1 MSNTQNAPFDF
12 NLQRV
17 ASIAA
22 SKLAAL
28 DVSRIIPIEVVDP
41 TEDHGLIRVDRTD
54 LAVTGSGFETV
65 RGEFDEGYAIE
76 VADGSDV
83 SYRCSEV
90 RLPSHAVPR
99 KRNQRRQVRPGLLDK
114 AAAAQAKMLAETI
127 YKMGVGV
134 YTAAN
139 FPSRTAAFSTF
150 EPGALQINDV
160 NCNVIYALKGIRDAA
175 MDGAGQHRPNLCI
188 IGELAARAIGKNA
201 NVLSKLP
208 LTVASH
214 GLPKSDVIALL
225 EQHLEMRVEVS
236 SAEIAGTWLWD
247 SDNIA
252 MVYNGNRLPAPQMP
266 NLSNSVVPAY
276 TFPGQVREANKDA
289 EGYLDNELTSAVMI
303 MSRFPDIEDV
313 IGGGDPVTWGITTKT
328 EDRQYLVN
336 ACAFVSRKVLDP
348 LSGYIASNSMA

>member
-12 NLQRV
+12 NLQKV

-22 SKLAAL
+22 SKLRSL
-28 DVSRIIPIEVVDP
+28 DVSRIVPVEVVDP
-41 TEDHGLIRVDRTD
+41 TEDHGLMRVDRTD
-54 LAVTGSGFETV
+54 LAVTDAGFDVV
-65 RGEFDEGYAIE
+65 RGEYDEGYAIE
-76 VADGSDV
+76 AVDGADV
-83 SYRCSEV
+83 SYRCAEV
-90 RLPSHAVPR
+90 RLPAHAVPR

-114 AAAAQAKMLAETI
+114 ATAAQTKMLAARL
-127 YKMGVGV
+127 YRMGVGL

-150 EPGALQINDV
+150 EPSALQINNV

-175 MDGAGQHRPNLCI
+175 LDGAGQHRPNLCI

-214 GLPKSDVIALL
+214 GLPKADVIALL

-236 SAEIAGTWLWD
+236 DAEVAGSFLWD
-247 SDNIA
+247 SDIVA
-252 MVYNGNRLPAPQMP
+252 FTYNGDRTLPPRLPDQ
-266 NLSNSVVPAY
+266 SNSVVPS
-276 TFPGQVREANKDA
+276 TVFPGVVREANKDA
-289 EGYLDNELTSAVMI
+289 DGYLDNELTSAIMI

-313 IGGGDPVTWGITTKT
+313 IGGGDPIAWGISVK
-328 EDRQYLVN
+328 EEERQYLVN
-336 ACAFVSRKVLDP
+336 ACAFVARKVLDP